1 MADEEK
7 EKQEKL
13 AAAKK
18 RFEQLKKEQQKKGK
32 KSGGGKKKKEEEY
45 KAKKDVEE
53 AEAEVEKSQEDGD
66 RDVEAAKG
74 EEAVKEDEAADE
86 EEKAESESAKK
97 GEEPAKDDE
106 AVADGN
112 ADANDAVKQSMQRSE
127 SFRKEASGPSAEVQE
142 LYRKQSARIAELEK
156 ENKSLQSEHEASAAR
171 ASQAEEKLESAREA
185 SSDIDSLRQK
195 ANDAD
200 KLKEELE
207 STKRQLSQAQHKAG
221 NRRQSTA
228 SPSDHGAQLASK
240 TAAIENLELEISKL
254 RNQVEGLQRSDSEKD
269 TATKDLEER
278 VKAADAAAESA
289 KQELE
294 QLRVS
299 ISFPSEEKDKPSD
312 GNDPEALQKRISL
325 LEHDVRTANTAA
337 DAASARASQLED
349 KITALT
355 KLHREAVNASQNKDT
370 ELGTLREKLKRRDA
384 GSHVR
389 GGDADEF
396 EVDQDETETGILRQ
410 KIREL
415 EAENHEIRSG
425 QWRERRAE
433 LQPGMEAHDDGYEDV
448 DLHAS
453 TSHRGSLPRQSSTFQ
468 DVLTSGINAFTGR
481 QSGRHGPTSPRHERK
496 MSEGLLED
504 DEGEF
509 DEGAWRQAQEEE
521 AKRRVERVKEIKR
534 DLEQWKGWR
543 VDMRGLRMGGL
554 PGREAGGVFEV

>member
-32 KSGGGKKKKEEEY
+32 KSGGGGGGKKKKEEEE
-45 KAKKDVEE
+45 KAKKEVED
-53 AEAEVEKSQEDGD
+53 AEAEVSKAQEDGD
-66 RDVEAAKG
+66 GEEEAGKG
-74 EEAVKEDEAADE
+74 EEAVKEE
-86 EEKAESESAKK
+86 EEETSK
-97 GEEPAKDDE
+97 GEQ
-106 AVADGN
+106 AVADGD
-112 ADANDAVKQSMQRSE
+112 ADAEANDAVKQSMQRSE
-127 SFRKEASGPSAEVQE
+127 SFRKETAGPSAEVQE

-156 ENKSLQSEHEASAAR
+156 ENKSLQSQHEASTKR
-171 ASQAEEKLESAREA
+171 ASKAEEELESAREA
-185 SSDIDSLRQK
+185 SSDSDALHQK
-195 ANDAD
+195 ANEAD

-207 STKRQLSQAQHKAG
+207 STKRQLSQAQQKAGAG

-228 SPSDHGAQLASK
+228 SPSDLSEQLASK
-240 TAAIENLELEISKL
+240 TSAIENLEVEVSKL
-254 RNQVEGLQRSDSEKD
+254 RNQIEALQQTNAEKD
-269 TATKDLEER
+269 AAAVDLEER
-278 VKAADAAAESA
+278 TKAADVATESA
-289 KQELE
+289 RHELE
-294 QLRVS
+294 QLRLS
-299 ISFPSEEKDKPSD
+299 MGPAAEEKDKSTD
-312 GNDPEALQKRISL
+312 VADPEALQKRISL
-325 LEHDVRTANTAA
+325 LESDVRTANTAA

-355 KLHREAVNASQNKDT
+355 KLHREAATASQNKDV
-370 ELGTLREKLKRRDA
+370 ELGSLREKLRRRDA

-396 EVDQDETETGILRQ
+396 ELGGDETETGVLRK

-415 EAENHEIRSG
+415 EAENYEIRSG

-433 LQPGMEAHDDGYEDV
+433 LQPGMEGHDDGYEDV

-453 TSHRGSLPRQSSTFQ
+453 TGHRGSLPRQSSTFQ

-481 QSGRHGPTSPRHERK
+481 QPGRHGPLSPRHERS
-496 MSEGLLED
+496 MSEDLLDD

-534 DLEQWKGWR
+534 GLEQWRGYK
-543 VDMRGLRMGGL
+543 VDLRGLRMGEM
-554 PGREAGGVFEV
+554 PGREVGGVFEV